1 MRLPAYLVPLVGRAG
16 PAVIYTLARSWQIE
30 VRAGEHLAGL
40 RASGT
45 PYVLLAWHECL
56 LPVLWHHRG
65 LDITAVVSEARDGE
79 YLSRLASRLG
89 YGLIRGSSSRG
100 GRRALRAAI
109 RVLAAGKPVGI
120 TPDGPRGPRR
130 ELKPGAL
137 MAARA
142 GQAVVLPVHA
152 AATWS
157 WRARSWD
164 RFLVPRPFARV
175 RLAYGAPLRVADGG
189 ARRMVAAA
197 VAALAEAERLAEW
210 PNGAATHTV

>member
-1 MRLPAYLVPLVGRAG
+1 MRLPAALAPLVGIAG
-16 PAVIYTLARSWQIE
+16 PRIIESLARTWRMEI
-30 VRAGEHLAGL
+30 RAEHHLMEL
-40 RASGT
+40 RASRT

-56 LPVLWHHRG
+56 LPVLWQHRG
-65 LDITAVVSEARDGE
+65 LGITALVSEARDGE
-79 YLSRLASRLG
+79 YLARLAGRLG

-109 RVLAAGKPVGI
+109 RLLGEGSPVGI

-137 MAARA
+137 LAARA
-142 GQAVVLPVHA
+142 GNAVVLPVHA
-152 AATWS
+152 AAAWS

-175 RLAYGAPLRVADGG
+175 QLAYGAPFRVSAGG
-189 ARRMVAAA
+189 AQRMVAEAA
-197 VAALAEAERLAEW
+197 GALADAERLTEW
-210 PNGAATHTV
+210 PNGAATHTG